1 MSGQRQ
7 VIPRRG
13 QPRKPRRAD
22 TRRSALPNLGVIY
35 AGLTSFAVLAG
46 LACYF
51 LVQQAGVPGMLAAIL
66 GLAFAFVTRIAA
78 ASLAREWLM
87 RAAARERERQ
97 RH

>member
-1 MSGQRQ
+1 MSGPQRDT
-7 VIPRRG
+7 PRRG
-13 QPRKPRRAD
+13 QPSDPRRAD
-22 TRRSALPNLGVIY
+22 TRGSALPNLGVIY

-51 LVQQAGVPGMLAAIL
+51 LLQQAGVPGVLAAIL

-87 RAAARERERQ
+87 RAAARERERH
-97 RH
+97 RR